1 MNRRGVAVA
10 ARAVLGGALLLV
22 VAGSAGAAERLRIE
36 PGESPT
42 LGPAEAPVT
51 VVEFVDYQ

>member
-1 MNRRGVAVA
+1 VAVA